1 MDAAELIEVRM
12 RDYAKLD
19 ELILAALSDK
29 PRQFGTIFGGEIY
42 SACVNHSKEEPARV
56 LDRRL
61 QALRK
66 KGLIVFMKG
75 WRKVSGS

>member
-1 MDAAELIEVRM
+1 MDKYAEIDRM
-12 RDYAKLD
+12 ILD
-19 ELILAALSDK
+19 SIGDNPK
-29 PRQFGTIFGGEIY
+29 QFWEIY
-42 SACVNHSKEEPARV
+42 DGELYKACVIMTGPNREPARV

-75 WRKVSGS
+75 WRKVPPAE

>member
-1 MDAAELIEVRM
+1 MDKYTDIDRM
-12 RDYAKLD
+12 ILDSIGDNAK
-19 ELILAALSDK
+19 
-29 PRQFGTIFGGEIY
+29 QFWEIY
-42 SACVNHSKEEPARV
+42 DGELYKACVIMTGPKSEPARV

-75 WRKVSGS
+75 WRKVPVDE